1 MSADPHSIDPSS
13 VVPKHLQLR
22 DLLQRLIEDGLEP
35 GSPIPS
41 ERDLAETYGL
51 SRMTVRQAINA
62 LVAEG
67 RLERRLGRGTFVAR
81 PKMDVQIRLMGFT
94 EDMRRRGMTASS
106 RTLSFE
112 RIQASTAL
120 ADHLEIESGDPV
132 VRLVRLR
139 YADDIPMA
147 IERTHIP
154 ERLVPGLIE
163 HGVPES
169 LYRHLNEEYGI
180 VLTWGEQQIEAATTS
195 AEDAPVLGIRPDG
208 VVLVMARR
216 SFADDVQVEYATS
229 AYRAD
234 RYQLWVP
241 LAQASR
247 PIVRTKPSGQ

>member
-1 MSADPHSIDPSS
+1 MSADSPSIDPTSP
-13 VVPKHLQLR
+13 VPKHLQLK
-22 DLLQRLIEDGLEP
+22 DLLSRLIADGLQP

-62 LVAEG
+62 LVADG
-67 RLERRLGRGTFVAR
+67 RLERRLGRGTFVAQ
-81 PKMDVQIRLMGFT
+81 PKMDVQIRLVGFT

-112 RIQASTAL
+112 RISASTAL
-120 ADHLEIESGDPV
+120 ADQLEIESGDPV

-154 ERLVPGLIE
+154 ERLVPGLVE
-163 HGVPES
+163 AGAPES
-169 LYRHLNEEYGI
+169 LYRHLADEYGI
-180 VLTWGEQQIEAATTS
+180 VLTWGEQQIEAAITA

-216 SFADDVQVEYATS
+216 SFSDDVQVEYATS

-241 LAQASR
+241 LAQAAR
-247 PIVRTKPSGQ
+247 PIVRKK

>member
-1 MSADPHSIDPSS
+1 MSTEPTGIDPTSP
-13 VVPKHLQLR
+13 VPKHLQLK
-22 DLLQRLIEDGLEP
+22 DLLSRLLADGLEP

-62 LVAEG
+62 LVVDG
-67 RLERRLGRGTFVAR
+67 RLERRLGRGTFVAQ
-81 PKMDVQIRLMGFT
+81 PKMDVQIRLVGFT
-94 EDMRRRGMTASS
+94 EDMRRRGMVASS

-120 ADHLEIESGDPV
+120 AGRLEIESGDPV

-139 YADDIPMA
+139 YADEIPMA

-154 ERLVPGLIE
+154 ERLAPGLLDN
-163 HGVPES
+163 GVPES
-169 LYRHLNEEYGI
+169 LYRYLSDEYGI
-180 VLTWGEQQIEAATTS
+180 TLTWGEQQIEAATTA
-195 AEDAPVLGIRPDG
+195 AEDAPILGIRADG
-208 VVLVMARR
+208 VVLIMARR

-229 AYRAD
+229 SYRAD

-241 LAQASR
+241 LALAAR
-247 PIVRTKPSGQ
+247 PIVRSK